1 MTTSLYE
8 NITKKLKLEKDTYSW
23 AKDFFSAWHRSK
35 VGLMDDAIESYF
47 DGVARAVF
55 DKHLTEDTEAISKF
69 KTMRELL
76 LYIAKIAEMEGFF

>member
-1 MTTSLYE
+1 
-8 NITKKLKLEKDTYSW
+8 
-23 AKDFFSAWHRSK
+23 
-35 VGLMDDAIESYF
+35 MDDAIESYS